1 MDAAMQLLQS
11 VFLEAFNAKKI
22 TVCCSNYLDWKE
34 ISVKTCV
41 ILYADSYRI
50 QVFDRTWRECVAHMN
65 V

>member
-34 ISVKTCV
+34 ISVKNLCDIV
-41 ILYADSYRI
+41 YL
-50 QVFDRTWRECVAHMN
+50 
-65 V
+65 